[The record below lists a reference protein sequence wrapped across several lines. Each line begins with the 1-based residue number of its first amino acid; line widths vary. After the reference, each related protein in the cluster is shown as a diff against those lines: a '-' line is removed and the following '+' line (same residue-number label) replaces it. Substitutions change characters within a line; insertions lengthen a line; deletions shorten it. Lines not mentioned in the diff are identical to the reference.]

1 MTGWCCD
8 VDVGLVG
15 ESKPECTRTP
25 FWGPAETEE
34 SVLGTKSDSLQWNSR
49 SGAAVMQLQTSF
61 VIF

>member
-1 MTGWCCD
+1 